1 MSEFE
6 RHIRRQRE
14 RDRDRRRADRA
25 VSAFAVWVVVGIV
38 ALVLAI
44 WVFDSTA
51 LVIVVGAIIAIA
63 ILWTLLKRSQ
73 R

>member
-6 RHIRRQRE
+6 RRIRRQRE
-14 RDRDRRRADRA
+14 RERDRHRADRA
-25 VSAFAVWVVVGIV
+25 VGAYIAWFVLGMV

-44 WVFDSTA
+44 WVFESTA
-51 LVIVVGAIIAIA
+51 LVIVVGGIIAIA
-63 ILWTLLKRSQ
+63 ILWRLLMRSQ

>member
-6 RHIRRQRE
+6 RRIRRRREHE
-14 RDRDRRRADRA
+14 RDVQRADRA
-25 VSAFAVWVVVGIV
+25 VGAYIGWFVIGMI

-44 WVFDSTA
+44 WVFQSTA
-51 LVIVVGAIIAIA
+51 LVVVVGGVIAIA
-63 ILWTLLKRSQ
+63 ILWRLLVSSQ

>member
-1 MSEFE
+1 VSEFE

-14 RDRDRRRADRA
+14 RDRDRHQADRA
-25 VSAFAVWVVVGIV
+25 VGAYIAWVVLGMV

-51 LVIVVGAIIAIA
+51 LVIVVGGVIAIA
-63 ILWTLLKRSQ
+63 ILWRLMRSQ

>member
-6 RHIRRQRE
+6 RQIRRRRE
-14 RDRDRRRADRA
+14 REQDRHRADRA
-25 VSAFAVWVVVGIV
+25 VGAYIAWVVLGMV

-44 WVFDSTA
+44 WVFESTA
-51 LVIVVGAIIAIA
+51 LVVVVGAIIAIV
-63 ILWTLLKRSQ
+63 ILWRLLMRSQ